1 MNSARW
7 RAAGFL
13 TEDSSGDPFF
23 LPGGTPKEETLCQL
37 VSGFFEKVFLAD
49 PTAPYAVQQ
58 HLWYMCCPMS
68 IAEDFKRFVCA
79 GVSAPVGRG

>member
-37 VSGFFEKVFLAD
+37 VSGFFEKVFLAETHC
-49 PTAPYAVQQ
+49 PLCGTTAFMVHVLPDE
-58 HLWYMCCPMS
+58 HC
-68 IAEDFKRFVCA
+68 
-79 GVSAPVGRG
+79 